1 MRLCWQPSPPPK
13 GPNGNPGP
21 ARVPGKNSTSG
32 GETNRKRE
40 GPGHHQRGE
49 GGKPGRARLLVYN
62 PLRKIDFPVPSA
74 KQSVGWGQAVGGLV
88 LLC

>member
-1 MRLCWQPSPPPK
+1 METRAL
-13 GPNGNPGP
+13 P
-21 ARVPGKNSTSG
+21 ASLERTAPQEVRQTGRERGLATTSVG
-32 GETNRKRE
+32 R
-40 GPGHHQRGE
+40 E

-74 KQSVGWGQAVGGLV
+74 KQSVGWGQAVVGLV